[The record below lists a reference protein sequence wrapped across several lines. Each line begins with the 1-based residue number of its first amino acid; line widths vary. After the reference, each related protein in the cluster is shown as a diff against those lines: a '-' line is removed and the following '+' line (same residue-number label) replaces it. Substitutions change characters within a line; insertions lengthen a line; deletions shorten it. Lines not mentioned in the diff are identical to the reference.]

1 MKTGLI
7 LPNNLWFCP
16 YVNIYVNL
24 LKELSVD
31 YDVISWNRDGVK
43 EDAIQ
48 FNYTLKSR
56 RSLSMLWAYL
66 KFARFVRKTVKSNAY
81 DRLIVFTPQAAIFI
95 SGFLKRNFKGK
106 YIFDYRDLSIEQNPL
121 FKRRFVG
128 VLSSSYVNVVSSPG
142 FLKYLPEGFEYIQSH
157 NFDISAAIASIG
169 HHAVMK
175 DNNIIDVLTIGGI
188 RDYESNAEIM
198 RSLANIDGVSLRFVG
213 KGPSAADLEELA
225 NEIEA
230 ENVEFK
236 GYYPKEK
243 EGEYIA
249 DSDFMNIYYPR
260 RPSHDTALSN
270 RFYNS
275 LIYKK
280 PMITTADTIQGDY
293 TLKYGVGVAVK
304 DCKDLPKKL
313 KEFLKEMDKAEFE
326 QNCDELMSTFIS
338 DYDRWNNVIRTFYRI

>member
-16 YVNIYVNL
+16 YVNIYTNL

-31 YDVISWNRDGVK
+31 YDIISWNRDGVK

-48 FNYTLKSR
+48 FDYKLKSR
-56 RSLSMLWAYL
+56 RALNMLWAYL

-121 FKRRFVG
+121 FKRRFIN

-142 FLKYLPEGFEYIQSH
+142 FLKYLPGGFEYIQSH
-157 NFDISAAIASIG
+157 NFDILSAMDSIGSHAAISDDG
-169 HHAVMK
+169 M
-175 DNNIIDVLTIGGI
+175 NVLTIGGI
-188 RDYESNAEIM
+188 RDFDSNAEIM
-198 RSLANIDGVSLRFVG
+198 RSLVNVDGVSLRFVG
-213 KGPSAADLEELA
+213 KGPSAADLEKLSCELK
-225 NEIEA
+225 A
-230 ENVEFK
+230 ENVEFM

-243 EGEYIA
+243 EGEYIS

-270 RFYNS
+270 RFYNA

-280 PMITTADTIQGDY
+280 PMITTADTIQGEY
-293 TLKYGVGVAVK
+293 TVKYGVGVAVK
-304 DCKDLPKKL
+304 DCNDLPKKL
-313 KEFLKEMDKAEFE
+313 KKFLSEMDKAEFE
-326 QNCDELMSTFIS
+326 KNCDELMREFIS
-338 DYDRWNNVIRTFYRI
+338 DYDRWDNVIRTFYRI